1 MRSVLATSRVEMGK
15 LRDVFG
21 YYDRKGQGQGKKSD
35 TDKLD
40 ENFYQQCTALQCNL
54 TTCTRI
60 FFISA
65 YLCVICHSN
74 PDPNVLFSS
83 PSSLLSSCFSPFPF
97 SCFSFLLSSCFFCSS
112 CFSCLLFLHFSYFFP
127 PIFSSL
133 LSVREEDLGI
143 VFEEAG
149 ARLRKTEVEA
159 LADRFSVGN
168 RGMCQYRKRHLFPS
182 LLKF

>member
-1 MRSVLATSRVEMGK
+1 MGK

-60 FFISA
+60 LFISA

-74 PDPNVLFSS
+74 PALASLFFYLLASFALLASLASS
-83 PSSLLSSCFSPFPF
+83 SFTSLT
-97 SCFSFLLSSCFFCSS
+97 SFLLSSFLFYQYVRRILESS
-112 CFSCLLFLHFSYFFP
+112 SKRQEPDS
-127 PIFSSL
+127 
-133 LSVREEDLGI
+133 G
-143 VFEEAG
+143 
-149 ARLRKTEVEA
+149 RLK
-159 LADRFSVGN
+159 
-168 RGMCQYRKRHLFPS
+168 
-182 LLKF
+182 

>member
-1 MRSVLATSRVEMGK
+1 MGK

-83 PSSLLSSCFSPFPF
+83 PSSLLSSPLASLLFPSLASLF
-97 SCFSFLLSSCFFCSS
+97 FYLLASFALLASLASSSFTSLTSFLLSS
-112 CFSCLLFLHFSYFFP
+112 LLFYQYVRRILE
-127 PIFSSL
+127 SS
-133 LSVREEDLGI
+133 SKRQEPDSG
-143 VFEEAG
+143 
-149 ARLRKTEVEA
+149 RLK
-159 LADRFSVGN
+159 
-168 RGMCQYRKRHLFPS
+168 
-182 LLKF
+182 